1 MNSRP
6 FELDAL
12 IASHQHGHAL
22 PREFY
27 TSQDIYYYDIVQV
40 WNRNW
45 LWAGHV
51 SQIPNPGDYFL
62 FDYGPESII
71 VVRDRD
77 GDIRAHLNVCRHRGS
92 RVCTEQSGNAR
103 VLVCPYHA
111 WTYELSGKLRASHNM
126 GEQFDPSKFGLLPV
140 QVSVF
145 KGLIFICAEANTPSL
160 DPVLSKLEPL
170 VEPYGLN
177 DLKVAHTA
185 SFPVPANW
193 KLAVENYLE
202 CYHCGP
208 AHKEY
213 SRSHSL
219 KSPQDMAGLVEPL
232 KARAV
237 EAGLS
242 PNELTL
248 VGDAAV
254 TPFTSG
260 YYRRYPLYQGYKTGS
275 QSGEALAPL
284 LGTLKGF
291 DGGATDFDIGPLNW
305 FLIYSDHMVG
315 YRFIPRGLQ
324 ETDIQV
330 VWLIRADAEEGKDYN
345 KENLTWLWH
354 VTSLDDERIIRHN
367 QSGVNSQYF
376 QPGPLGEMETSIQDF
391 YDFYFTMISPQPEQG
406 MAGNG

>member
-12 IASHQHGHAL
+12 MASHQRGYAL
-22 PREFY
+22 PRGFY
-27 TSQDIYYYDIVQV
+27 TSQDIFDYDIAKV

-51 SQIPNPGDYFL
+51 SQIPNAGDYFL
-62 FDYGPESII
+62 FNYGPESII
-71 VVRDRD
+71 IVRDRD
-77 GDIRAHLNVCRHRGS
+77 GEICAHLNVCRHRGS
-92 RVCTEQSGNAR
+92 RVCTEQTGNSR
-103 VLVCPYHA
+103 VFVCPYHA
-111 WTYELSGKLRASHNM
+111 WTYELTGKLRASHNM
-126 GEQFDPSKFGLLPV
+126 GEHFDPSKFGLFPV

-145 KGLIFICAEANTPSL
+145 KGLIFVCADTDTPSL
-160 DPVLSKLEPL
+160 DPVLRQLEPL
-170 VEPYGLN
+170 VEPYGL
-177 DLKVAHTA
+177 DGLKVAHTA

-219 KSPQDMAGLVEPL
+219 KSPSEMAGLIEPL
-232 KARAV
+232 KARAHD
-237 EAGLS
+237 AGLS
-242 PNELTL
+242 ADELAL
-248 VGDAAV
+248 VGDAAP

-260 YYRRYPLYQGYKTGS
+260 YYRRYPLYPGYKTGS
-275 QSGEALAPL
+275 KSGEALAPL
-284 LGTLKGF
+284 LGALKGY
-291 DGGATDFDIGPLNW
+291 DGGATDFDVGPLNW
-305 FLIYSDHMVG
+305 FLIYSDHVVG

-330 VWLIRADAEEGKDYN
+330 VWMVRADAEEGQDYT

-391 YDFYFTMISPQPEQG
+391 YDFYFAMISPEPEQRNVRHG
-406 MAGNG
+406 

>member
-1 MNSRP
+1 
-6 FELDAL
+6 
-12 IASHQHGHAL
+12 
-22 PREFY
+22 
-27 TSQDIYYYDIVQV
+27 
-40 WNRNW
+40 
-45 LWAGHV
+45 
-51 SQIPNPGDYFL
+51 
-62 FDYGPESII
+62 
-71 VVRDRD
+71 
-77 GDIRAHLNVCRHRGS
+77 
-92 RVCTEQSGNAR
+92 
-103 VLVCPYHA
+103 
-111 WTYELSGKLRASHNM
+111 M
-126 GEQFDPSKFGLLPV
+126 GEHFDPSKFGLVPV

-145 KGLIFICAEANTPSL
+145 KGLIFVCADANTPSL
-160 DPVLSKLEPL
+160 DPVLSQLSPL
-170 VEPYGLN
+170 VEPYGFE

-219 KSPQDMAGLVEPL
+219 KSPQDMVGLIEPL

-237 EAGLS
+237 DVGLS
-242 PNELTL
+242 PDELAL
-248 VGDAAV
+248 VGDAAL

-260 YYRRYPLYQGYKTGS
+260 YYRRYPLYPGFKTGS
-275 QSGEALAPL
+275 KSGEALAPL
-284 LGTLKGF
+284 LGTLKDF

-315 YRFIPRGLQ
+315 YRFIPRGVQ

-330 VWLIRADAEEGKDYN
+330 VWLVRADAEEGQAYN
-345 KENLTWLWH
+345 TENLTWLWH

-391 YDFYFTMISPQPEQG
+391 YDFYFAMIGPEPEQR
-406 MAGNG
+406 MAGHG

>member
-12 IASHQHGHAL
+12 IASHRYGHAL
-22 PREFY
+22 SRGFY
-27 TSQDIYYYDIVQV
+27 TSQDIYNYDIVQV
-40 WNRNW
+40 WSRNW

-51 SQIPNPGDYFL
+51 SQIPSTGDYFL
-62 FDYGPESII
+62 FDYGSESII

-77 GDIRAHLNVCRHRGS
+77 GDILAHMNVCRHRGS
-92 RVCTEQSGNAR
+92 RVCTAQSGNSR

-111 WTYELSGKLRASHNM
+111 WTYELSGKLRASNHM
-126 GEQFDPSKFGLLPV
+126 GKDFDPDLIGLLPV
-140 QVSVF
+140 QVSVIN
-145 KGLIFICAEANTPSL
+145 GLIFVCADANTPSL
-160 DPVLSKLEPL
+160 DPVVTQLSPL
-170 VEPYGLN
+170 VEPYGFE

-219 KSPQDMAGLVEPL
+219 NSPQDMVVLIEPL
-232 KARAV
+232 KARSA
-237 EAGLS
+237 EIGLS
-242 PNELTL
+242 PIELEL
-248 VGDAAV
+248 VGAAAL

-260 YYRRYPLYQGYKTGS
+260 YYRRYPLYPDYKTGS
-275 QSGEALAPL
+275 KSGEALAPL
-284 LGTLKGF
+284 LGKLKGF
-291 DGGATDFDIGPLNW
+291 DGGAADLNIGPLNW

-315 YRFIPRGLQ
+315 FRFIPRALQ

-330 VWLIRADAEEGKDYN
+330 VWLVHAEAKEGRDYD
-345 KENLTWLWH
+345 KEKLTWLWH

-376 QPGPLGEMETSIQDF
+376 QPGPLGEMERSIKDF
-391 YDFYFTMISPQPEQG
+391 YDFYFFMMNPET
-406 MAGNG
+406 